1 MKLFVLFWL
10 MFRDGADKLY
20 RSARLQLRRL
30 RTLSDVLADL
40 IGAPH
45 LFPPKRIQTDDEFIE
60 TLPEE
65 VQPSARSDLRA
76 TFQKFTSD
84 AEVARLHGERA
95 LRLLWQLW
103 NDVDPRYLVLH
114 LDGAKNLPQMDENGS
129 LDAYVV
135 ATLVPP
141 APESFRADAMVP
153 FSPAKAKALDP
164 HAQCPGGVAGLAK
177 RMCAA
182 RRRPAVR
189 GPRPQPASSLHLIPE
204 PARCLG
210 CAPPARCF
218 PSLQVSR
225 RPHSHTQVP
234 AHVGRAAD
242 RGGG

>member
-95 LRLLWQLW
+95 R
-103 NDVDPRYLVLH
+103 
-114 LDGAKNLPQMDENGS
+114 
-129 LDAYVV
+129 
-135 ATLVPP
+135 
-141 APESFRADAMVP
+141 
-153 FSPAKAKALDP
+153 
-164 HAQCPGGVAGLAK
+164 
-177 RMCAA
+177 
-182 RRRPAVR
+182 
-189 GPRPQPASSLHLIPE
+189 
-204 PARCLG
+204 
-210 CAPPARCF
+210 
-218 PSLQVSR
+218 
-225 RPHSHTQVP
+225 
-234 AHVGRAAD
+234 
-242 RGGG
+242 